1 VLDALSI
8 PSNLRGY
15 VSLALSKG
23 ILTSGNYFYPQKP
36 LTRGE
41 LAHAMAALQRLATQ

>member
-15 VSLALSKG
+15 VSLAISKG
-23 ILTSGNYFYPQKP
+23 ILQSGSTFYPQKT

-41 LAHAMAALQRLATQ
+41 LAHAMAVLQRLATQ